1 MTTTSHTNPSSTL
14 EAIGRAAR
22 RQRRQLGLT
31 QAELAGL
38 CGVGVRF
45 VSELE
50 TGKPGLEMGRAL
62 HVMEQLGL
70 TLRVHRRAWST
81 SNDENPV
88 HA

>member
-1 MTTTSHTNPSSTL
+1 MGKTSLDLLTAGL
-14 EAIGRAAR
+14 EEIGRTAR

-50 TGKPGLEMGRAL
+50 AGKPTLEIGRAL
-62 HVMEQLGL
+62 HVLHHLGL
-70 TLRVHRRAWST
+70 ELRVDTRRTRAHDGQT
-81 SNDENPV
+81 AFP
-88 HA
+88 A